1 MERAAVNKNEILS
14 EANKLV
20 SNGLRKAA
28 IDLLLE
34 YLETD
39 PNSSTILSTLGRAYL
54 LDHQPEKAVIYLK
67 RSLEI
72 SQGIDAY
79 NKPTSKY
86 QAESFSD
93 DDMAYVD
100 SQADTSTEVEYQLEA
115 DDTDSQVGN
124 KRGTLSSEI
133 MPLPAASQPREQA
146 KTFHKKTDDAPV
158 SGHGRQLSLPPAK
171 TSSQLNQPAIS
182 ATDDVPPRL
191 ASTQL
196 DDKPVAIIEPG
207 TVDAN
212 PGIQKELPPAINN
225 SISEQTKTLRDPKKE
240 EDDKDLALEDHDD
253 LPWENTE
260 DIDLFENG
268 EIFPNELFDDDTDTE
283 DKDDELLDEIE
294 PLIYTPFIEGESDEL
309 RWDDFEDLEEFDE
322 LAQREEEKGVQDE
335 GKISRDERARQV
347 AVLVLDESGWDTEHL
362 QLLQKVF
369 IENGWSAARV
379 AIQREIAK
387 GLLPE
392 ELALARKIK
401 RLWSENEQYWITFH
415 KIKTNAHSQQADAA
429 YKQMSWL
436 ESLRIIRSFP
446 SLPEI
451 EEIYAFFDEAYDH
464 WYNSNHLRRSF
475 NAFIRY
481 LRYRTGL
488 MRKTLPG
495 DCIYSFHD
503 PVDANIGVDTEDLL
517 NPSTPVCQKL
527 KKFGVSH
534 LAWPRPPENK
544 MKINDEFLT
553 PCKSNPTHEPRIQSS
568 TGKRRASRQQREPSF
583 GFGASFAL
591 AAKGSD

>member
-1 MERAAVNKNEILS
+1 MNKNEILS

-39 PNSSTILSTLGRAYL
+39 PNSSAILNTLGRAYL
-54 LDHQPEKAVIYLK
+54 LDHQPEKAVYYLK
-67 RSLEI
+67 RSLET

-79 NKPTSKY
+79 KKPPSKY

-100 SQADTSTEVEYQLEA
+100 SQADTLTEVEYQLETDVA
-115 DDTDSQVGN
+115 DSQAGI
-124 KRGTLSSEI
+124 KRRTLSPEI
-133 MPLPAASQPREQA
+133 MPLPGASQRREKA
-146 KTFHKKTDDAPV
+146 KIFHEKEGDATV
-158 SGHGRQLSLPPAK
+158 SGNGSQLSLSPVK
-171 TSSQLNQPAIS
+171 TSSQLNHPTIAVAYDIPARP
-182 ATDDVPPRL
+182 V
-191 ASTQL
+191 STQI
-196 DDKPVAIIEPG
+196 DDKSVANIEPD
-207 TVDAN
+207 TVDAK
-212 PGIQKELPPAINN
+212 PRTEKDLPTARND
-225 SISEQTKTLRDPKKE
+225 SISEKNEPLIDPQKE
-240 EDDKDLALEDHDD
+240 KDDKDLALDDHDD
-253 LPWENTE
+253 IPWENIE
-260 DIDLFENG
+260 DNGLFENG
-268 EIFPNELFDDDTDTE
+268 EIFPNELFDDEADTE
-283 DKDDELLDEIE
+283 DQDDELLEEIE
-294 PLIYTPFIEGESDEL
+294 PLIYTPFIEEESDEL
-309 RWDDFEDLEEFDE
+309 RWDDFEDLGEFDE
-322 LAQREEEKGVQDE
+322 LAQREVEKDIQDE
-335 GKISRDERARQV
+335 GKISREERARQV
-347 AVLVLDESGWDTEHL
+347 AVLVLEESEWDTEHL
-362 QLLQKVF
+362 PLLQKVF
-369 IENGWSAARV
+369 VENGWSAARV

-401 RLWSENEQYWITFH
+401 RLWSETEQYWITFH

-464 WYNSNHLRRSF
+464 WYNSNRLRRSF

-495 DCIYSFHD
+495 DCIYSFHE
-503 PVDANIGVDTEDLL
+503 PVYSNIGVDSEELL
-517 NPSTPVCQKL
+517 NPRSPVCQKL
-527 KKFGVSH
+527 KKFGVPQFV
-534 LAWPRPPENK
+534 WPKPPENK

-553 PCKSNPTHEPRIQSS
+553 PCESKPTHEPRMQVS
-568 TGKRRASRQQREPSF
+568 TRKQRASRQQREPSF
-583 GFGASFAL
+583 GIDASIAL
-591 AAKGSD
+591 ATKGSE